1 MADLVRSW
9 IRGSFDGAVA
19 LLKAAGDGA
28 CQAHFSWCSVGEL
41 SYRSRMKCSFLTL
54 ILSATLLTSL
64 QAQSPQ
70 PEPEL
75 KDLNGFFP
83 FHVPEN
89 IEAWESRAELLK
101 QRVLVANGIF
111 PLPERTPLNAVV
123 HGKVERDGF
132 TVEKV
137 YLESVPGFHVTG
149 LLFRPSG
156 KNAKPGQKY
165 PAVLSPHGHGGR
177 LMDLGE
183 EGVLKQIAEGGE
195 KFADSGRFPKV
206 ARCVTLARLGCV
218 TLLYDMIGYADN
230 QQLSRQLGHGFSEQ
244 RPDFEGKDSW
254 GLYSAQAEMRLQSIF
269 GLQTWNSVRAL
280 DFLESLPDV
289 DPKRI
294 GVTGGSGGGTQTIMI
309 CAIDDRPVVAF
320 PNGMVSSSMQGGCT
334 CENASLLRI
343 GTGNVEL
350 AALYAPKPQGMTSAE
365 DWTKEMLVP
374 GKGFPELKKL
384 YTMYGK
390 ADNVF
395 CADLRHF
402 HHNYNY
408 VTRALMYEQFNEHLG
423 LGHSTPIVEQDFP
436 RLTDAEHAVY
446 DDKDHPRPEGGDAFE
461 RKLTRWLADESD
473 KQLAA
478 LSAEER
484 GEVVR
489 AAWQTIVGID
499 DPIASATDVAW
510 IKVSK
515 EGDTATITL
524 SAPPAMKE
532 TPTVANPREFAGYT
546 HGYNHSVFAQ
556 RARQVLAQIRAA
568 NGAGKKVEIV
578 AVDGAEPIA
587 LAAIAAAEAGQVNSL
602 RLANDDFRFADITS
616 YRDANFAPG
625 AVKYGDLPG
634 LIEAVGKSDTVVVI
648 E

>member
-1 MADLVRSW
+1 
-9 IRGSFDGAVA
+9 
-19 LLKAAGDGA
+19 
-28 CQAHFSWCSVGEL
+28 
-41 SYRSRMKCSFLTL
+41 MKCSFLTL
-54 ILSATLLTSL
+54 ILSATLFTSV
-64 QAQSPQ
+64 QAQTSP
-70 PEPEL
+70 PEL

-83 FHVPEN
+83 FHVPES
-89 IEAWESRAELLK
+89 IDAWESRAELLK
-101 QRVLVANGIF
+101 RRVLVANGLF

-132 TVEKV
+132 TIEKV

-149 LLFRPSG
+149 LLFRPAG
-156 KNAKPGQKY
+156 ENARPGQKY

-244 RPDFEGKDSW
+244 RLGFEGKDSW

-350 AALYAPKPQGMTSAE
+350 AALYAPKPQGMTSAD
-365 DWTKEMLVP
+365 DWTKEMLVS

-390 ADNVF
+390 PDNVF
-395 CADLRHF
+395 CEDLRHF
-402 HHNYNY
+402 KHNYNY
-408 VTRALMYEQFNEHLG
+408 VTRALMYELFNEHLG
-423 LGHSTPIVEQDFP
+423 LDHQTPIVEQDFP

-446 DDKDHPRPEGGDAFE
+446 DEDHPRPEGGDAFE

-478 LSAEER
+478 MSADER
-484 GEVVR
+484 GETVR

-499 DPIASATDVAW
+499 DPIAPAGEVEW
-510 IKVSK
+510 IKVSGD
-515 EGDTATITL
+515 GDTTTLTL
-524 SAPPAMKE
+524 SAPPVINE
-532 TPTVANPREFAGYT
+532 TPTVANKREFAGYT

-556 RARQVLAQIRAA
+556 RARTVLAQIRAA
-568 NGAGKKVEIV
+568 NAGGRIEIV
-578 AVDGAEPIA
+578 AANGSEPIA
-587 LAAIAAAEAGQVNSL
+587 LAAVAAAEAGQVNSL
-602 RLANDDFRFADITS
+602 RLGDDDFRFADITS
-616 YRDANFAPG
+616 YRDPNFVPG

-634 LIEAVGKSDTVVVI
+634 LVEAVKSAATEVKAR
-648 E
+648 

>member
-1 MADLVRSW
+1 MKYVLPTLVL
-9 IRGSFDGAVA
+9 F
-19 LLKAAGDGA
+19 L
-28 CQAHFSWCSVGEL
+28 SVL
-41 SYRSRMKCSFLTL
+41 A
-54 ILSATLLTSL
+54 SAP
-64 QAQSPQ
+64 AQSDA
-70 PEPEL
+70 PEL

-83 FHVPEN
+83 MQVPYSL
-89 IEAWESRAELLK
+89 EAWQKRAELLK
-101 QRVLVANGIF
+101 RRVLVANGLF

-123 HGKVERDGF
+123 HGGVERDGF

-137 YLESVPGFHVTG
+137 YFESVPGFHVTG
-149 LLFRPSG
+149 LLFRPAG
-156 KNAKPGQKY
+156 ENAKSGQKY

-183 EGVLKQIAEGGE
+183 QGVLKQIKEGGE
-195 KFADSGRFPKV
+195 KYADSGRFPKV

-230 QQLSRQLGHGFSEQ
+230 QQLSRQLGHGFSKQ

-269 GLQTWNSVRAL
+269 GIQTWNSVRAL
-280 DFLESLPDV
+280 DFLQSLADV

-309 CAIDDRPVVAF
+309 CAIDERPVVAF

-365 DWTKEMLVP
+365 DWTREMLVP

-390 ADNVF
+390 PENVF
-395 CADLRHF
+395 CEDLLHF

-408 VTRALMYEQFNEHLG
+408 VTRALMYELFNEHLG
-423 LGHSTPIVEQDFP
+423 LGHKTPIVEGDFA
-436 RLTDAEHAVY
+436 RLTTEEHAVY
-446 DDKDHPRPEGGDAFE
+446 SDKDHPRPEGGDAFE

-478 LSAEER
+478 LSPKKR
-484 GEVVR
+484 GKLIR
-489 AAWQTIVGID
+489 AAWKTIVGID
-499 DPIASATDVAW
+499 DPIAPAGKVAW
-510 IKVSK
+510 IKSSTQ
-515 EGDTATITL
+515 GDTTTITL

-556 RARQVLAQIRAA
+556 RARQVLAHIQAA
-568 NGAGKKVEIV
+568 ASDGNKV
-578 AVDGAEPIA
+578 AVVATADSEPIA
-587 LAAIAAAEAGQVNSL
+587 LAACAASDADTVTSVQIAD
-602 RLANDDFRFADITS
+602 DDFRFVSITS
-616 YRDANFAPG
+616 YRDPNFAPG

-634 LIEAVGKSDTVVVI
+634 LVEAVKAGGTEVSIK
-648 E
+648 

>member
-1 MADLVRSW
+1 
-9 IRGSFDGAVA
+9 
-19 LLKAAGDGA
+19 
-28 CQAHFSWCSVGEL
+28 
-41 SYRSRMKCSFLTL
+41 MKCSFLTL
-54 ILSATLLTSL
+54 ILSATLFTSV
-64 QAQSPQ
+64 QAQTSP
-70 PEPEL
+70 PEL

-83 FHVPEN
+83 FHVPES
-89 IEAWESRAELLK
+89 IDAWESRAELLK
-101 QRVLVANGIF
+101 RRVLVANGLF

-132 TVEKV
+132 TIEKV

-149 LLFRPSG
+149 LLFRPAG
-156 KNAKPGQKY
+156 EIARPGQKY

-244 RPDFEGKDSW
+244 RLGFEGKDSW

-350 AALYAPKPQGMTSAE
+350 AALYAPKPQGMTSAD
-365 DWTKEMLVP
+365 DWTKEMLVS

-390 ADNVF
+390 PDNVF
-395 CADLRHF
+395 CEDLRHF
-402 HHNYNY
+402 KHNYNY
-408 VTRALMYEQFNEHLG
+408 VTRALMYELFNEHLG
-423 LGHSTPIVEQDFP
+423 LDHQTPIVEQDFP

-446 DDKDHPRPEGGDAFE
+446 DEDHPRPEGGDAFE

-478 LSAEER
+478 MSADKR
-484 GEVVR
+484 GETVR

-499 DPIASATDVAW
+499 DPIAPAGEVEW
-510 IKVSK
+510 IKVSGD
-515 EGDTATITL
+515 GDTTTLTL
-524 SAPPAMKE
+524 SAPPVINE
-532 TPTVANPREFAGYT
+532 TPTVANKREFAGYT

-556 RARQVLAQIRAA
+556 RARTVLAQIRAA
-568 NGAGKKVEIV
+568 NAGGRIEIV
-578 AVDGAEPIA
+578 AANGSEPIA
-587 LAAIAAAEAGQVNSL
+587 LAAVAAAEAGQVNSL
-602 RLANDDFRFADITS
+602 RLGDDDFRFADITS
-616 YRDANFAPG
+616 YRDPNFVPG

-634 LIEAVGKSDTVVVI
+634 LVEAVKSAATEVKAR
-648 E
+648 

>member
-1 MADLVRSW
+1 
-9 IRGSFDGAVA
+9 
-19 LLKAAGDGA
+19 
-28 CQAHFSWCSVGEL
+28 
-41 SYRSRMKCSFLTL
+41 MKCSFLTL
-54 ILSATLLTSL
+54 ILSATLFTSV
-64 QAQSPQ
+64 QAQTSP
-70 PEPEL
+70 PEL

-83 FHVPEN
+83 FHVPES
-89 IEAWESRAELLK
+89 IDAWESRAELLK
-101 QRVLVANGIF
+101 RRVLVANGLF

-132 TVEKV
+132 TIEKV

-149 LLFRPSG
+149 LLFRPAG
-156 KNAKPGQKY
+156 ENARPGQKY

-244 RPDFEGKDSW
+244 RLGFEGKDSW

-350 AALYAPKPQGMTSAE
+350 AALYAPKPQGMTSAD
-365 DWTKEMLVP
+365 DWTKEMLVS

-390 ADNVF
+390 PDNVF
-395 CADLRHF
+395 CEDLRHF
-402 HHNYNY
+402 KHNYNY
-408 VTRALMYEQFNEHLG
+408 VTRALMYELFNEHLG
-423 LGHSTPIVEQDFP
+423 LDHQTPIVEQDFP

-446 DDKDHPRPEGGDAFE
+446 DEDHPRPEGGDAFE

-478 LSAEER
+478 MSADKR
-484 GEVVR
+484 GETVR

-499 DPIASATDVAW
+499 DPIAPAGEVEW
-510 IKVSK
+510 IKVSGD
-515 EGDTATITL
+515 GDTTTLTL
-524 SAPPAMKE
+524 SAPPVINE
-532 TPTVANPREFAGYT
+532 TPTVANKREFAGYT

-556 RARQVLAQIRAA
+556 RARTVLAQIRAA
-568 NGAGKKVEIV
+568 NAGGRIEIV
-578 AVDGAEPIA
+578 AANGSEPIA
-587 LAAIAAAEAGQVNSL
+587 LAAVAAAEAGQVNSL
-602 RLANDDFRFADITS
+602 RLGDDDFRFADITS
-616 YRDANFAPG
+616 YRDPNFVPG

-634 LIEAVGKSDTVVVI
+634 LVEAVKSAATEVKAR
-648 E
+648 

>member
-1 MADLVRSW
+1 
-9 IRGSFDGAVA
+9 
-19 LLKAAGDGA
+19 
-28 CQAHFSWCSVGEL
+28 
-41 SYRSRMKCSFLTL
+41 MKCTLLTL
-54 ILSATLLTSL
+54 IVSVTLLTSL
-64 QAQSPQ
+64 RAQSA
-70 PEPEL
+70 EPGL

-83 FHVPEN
+83 FEVPES
-89 IEAWESRAELLK
+89 IDAWEQRAALLK

-123 HGKVERDGF
+123 HGKVEREGF

-137 YLESVPGFHVTG
+137 YFESVPGFHVTG

-156 KNAKPGQKY
+156 DNANAGQKY

-183 EGVLKQIAEGGE
+183 DGVLKQIAEGGE

-230 QQLSRQLGHGFSEQ
+230 QQLSRQLGHGFKTQ
-244 RPDFEGKDSW
+244 RADFEGKDSW

-289 DPKRI
+289 DPERI

-309 CAIDDRPVVAF
+309 CAIDERPVVAF

-350 AALYAPKPQGMTSAE
+350 AALYAPKPQGMTAAE

-390 ADNVF
+390 PENVF
-395 CADLRHF
+395 CEDLRHF
-402 HHNYNY
+402 KHNYNY
-408 VTRALMYEQFNEHLG
+408 VTRALMYELFNEHLG
-423 LGHSTPIVEQDFP
+423 LGHQAPIVEQDFP
-436 RLTDAEHAVY
+436 RLTAAEHAVY
-446 DDKDHPRPEGGDAFE
+446 DDKDHPRPQGGDAFE
-461 RKLTRWLADESD
+461 RRLTRWLADESD
-473 KQLAA
+473 RQLAA
-478 LSAEER
+478 LSPEKR

-489 AAWQTIVGID
+489 AAWQTIIGID
-499 DPIASATDVAW
+499 DPIAPATEVGW
-510 IKVSK
+510 IKVSGD
-515 EGDTATITL
+515 GDTTTLTL
-524 SAPPAMKE
+524 SAPPVIKE

-546 HGYNHSVFAQ
+546 HGYNHSVFAR
-556 RARQVLAQIRAA
+556 RARTVLAHIRASS
-568 NGAGKKVEIV
+568 GKVDIV
-578 AVDGAEPIA
+578 AAESSEPIA
-587 LAAIAAAEAGQVNSL
+587 LAAVAAAESSLVNSVK
-602 RLANDDFRFADITS
+602 LANDNFRFADITS
-616 YRDANFAPG
+616 YRDPNFAPG
-625 AVKYGDLPG
+625 AVKYGDVTG
-634 LIEAVGKSDTVVVI
+634 LIEAVKTAGIDVKH